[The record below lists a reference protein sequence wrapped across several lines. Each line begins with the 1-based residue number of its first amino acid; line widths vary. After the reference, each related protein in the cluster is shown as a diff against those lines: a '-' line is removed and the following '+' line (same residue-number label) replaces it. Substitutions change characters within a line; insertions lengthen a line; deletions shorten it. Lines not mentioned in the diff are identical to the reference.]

1 MHLKKSILALLL
13 VSATAV
19 QSVPAFEFDI
29 KASAETIVKND
40 FEVSY
45 GGWYENSDNVRLSV
59 ENQNGINASKSM
71 HVSNRQKVSDG
82 ISSDKSLYLI
92 GGKNYIYNVNIKT
105 SEADTAYLR
114 ISYENN
120 GKINN
125 KVLKSEKTKAGKWTK
140 ITSKYKAP
148 ADAKNITITVDTA
161 TSDDFYIDDV
171 EVTGKGSSL
180 MTAKAATTEKGLKDE
195 FANYFRVG
203 NILNGNTVNNS
214 AITANIL
221 KDCNSIEC
229 ENEMKPDATIVQSQS
244 TDTNI
249 AVSLA
254 SAAKIMDFC
263 VNNGIGMRGHT
274 MVWHSQTPEWFFKEG
289 FQNSGAVVSKD
300 KMDVR
305 MESYIKNMFAAIKKQ
320 YPTLDLYAY
329 DICNECVSDDSNR
342 TANNGGARVGG
353 FNSGESGWVKV
364 YGDNSFVEK
373 AYTYARKYAPEGCKL
388 FYNDY
393 NEYWDHKRDCIYK
406 TCKSLYDKGLLDGIG
421 MQSHISAEKDGFT
434 GVANYTAALQ
444 KYASIG
450 CEVQITE
457 LDISLDSGKYS
468 LSEQADKYKAI
479 FKAAMN
485 VNDGNYPGRVTAV
498 CVWGPNDAN
507 SWLKAGSDALLYDS
521 SNNPKLAYT
530 ELTGMIDKS
539 QWGDG
544 SKYNGGSSGSKDPE
558 PNEYG
563 WYFHDSF
570 DEDECLWSERGSV
583 KMELSGRKPYMGSN
597 SLLCSERTDAWN
609 GVQKELSTRMF
620 VPGKSYSFS
629 SAVGYLDGDCDK
641 ADFSMTLQ
649 YKDSSDETHYVNIAT
664 VTATKGKY
672 AQLANR
678 SFEIPSD
685 AVSMQLVIETSKELV
700 NFYVD
705 EVIGAV
711 DGTGILFKEE
721 EDPTTEPSVEEYIKG
736 DVDGNKCI
744 NVIDLSM
751 IKNFAV
757 NGGGNSASDVNDDG
771 KTDITDVVLM
781 QKYVLA
787 IIDKFPSEVK
797 KLDDAEMNNIFSS
810 VNLASGY
817 KKDGENNPVYTQRFG
832 ADPGVMEYNGRV
844 YLYTTNDVI
853 EYDSNGKIVENTYA
867 KVNKINCFS
876 SADMVN
882 WEDHGAIEVAGTN
895 GASKWG
901 SNSWAPCS
909 AHKKINGKEQFF
921 LYYANGGNGI
931 GVLTSDSPT
940 GPWKDP
946 LGKALISR
954 ATPNCGNVTWLFDPA
969 VMVDDDGTGYLCFGG
984 GVPEG
989 QNANPGTARIVKLGS
1004 DMISIEG
1011 TPTTIDVPYLF
1022 EDSGINKIGDK
1033 YYYTYCSN
1041 WKTDGNQ
1048 YGLSGGAI
1056 QYMVSDNPMGP
1067 YTYGGQLFANQGNFF
1082 GLYGNNHHSI
1092 VNFKNQL
1099 YLFYHARAVE
1109 SAMGIDGNYRS
1120 TQVDKITMSG
1130 TKMEAVKGTMTGIS
1144 QLSTVNPYTT
1154 QQAEMMSDQGGIE
1167 VNNTGNTTVSCNKGD
1182 WIKVSGVDFSKGAS
1196 KITVK
1201 ATSKKDTYIKI
1212 VSGSKTGKVVGYVK
1226 VPANSNGEIT
1236 YGINNISGKNDI
1248 YFIFSDDI
1256 EFDSWCFK

>member
-1 MHLKKSILALLL
+1 MHWKKSILALLL

-19 QSVPAFEFDI
+19 QSVPAFELDI

-45 GGWYENSDNVRLSV
+45 GGWYENADNVSMSV
-59 ENQNGINASKSM
+59 ENGEGIDGSKAMFVSDRHNASE
-71 HVSNRQKVSDG
+71 G
-82 ISSDKSLYLI
+82 ISSDKSLYLT
-92 GGKNYIYNVNIKT
+92 GGKNYVYNVNIKT
-105 SEADTAYLR
+105 SKSDTAYFR

-148 ADAKNITITVDTA
+148 ADAKNITITVDTSS
-161 TSDDFYIDDV
+161 SDDFYIDDV
-171 EVTGKGSSL
+171 EVLGKSSSP

-329 DICNECVSDDSNR
+329 DICNECISDDSNR

-364 YGDNSFVEK
+364 YGDNSFMEK

-485 VNDGNYPGRVTAV
+485 INDGNYPGKVTAV
-498 CVWGPNDAN
+498 CIWGPNDAN
-507 SWLKAGSDALLYDS
+507 SWLSSGSNALLYDS

-771 KTDITDVVLM
+771 KINITDVVLM
-781 QKYVLA
+781 QKYILKL
-787 IIDKFPSEVK
+787 IDKFPSEVK
-797 KLDDAEMNNIFSS
+797 KLDDAEMNNVFSS

-1212 VSGSKTGKVVGYVK
+1212 VSGSKTGEVVGYVK

>member
-1 MHLKKSILALLL
+1 MHWKKSILALLL

-19 QSVPAFEFDI
+19 QSVPAFELDI

-45 GGWYENSDNVRLSV
+45 GGWYENADNVSMSV
-59 ENQNGINASKSM
+59 ENGEGIDGSKAMFVSDRHNASE
-71 HVSNRQKVSDG
+71 G
-82 ISSDKSLYLI
+82 ISSDKSLYLT
-92 GGKNYIYNVNIKT
+92 GGKNYVYNVNIKT
-105 SEADTAYLR
+105 SKSDTAYLR

-342 TANNGGARVGG
+342 TKNNGGARVGG

-485 VNDGNYPGRVTAV
+485 INDGNYPGKVTAV
-498 CVWGPNDAN
+498 CIWGPNDAN
-507 SWLKAGSDALLYDS
+507 SWLSSGSNALLYDS

-771 KTDITDVVLM
+771 KINITDVVLM
-781 QKYVLA
+781 QKYILKL
-787 IIDKFPSEVK
+787 IDKFPSEVK

>member
-114 ISYENN
+114 ISYEND

-249 AVSLA
+249 AVSLS

-342 TANNGGARVGG
+342 TKNNGGARVGG

-485 VNDGNYPGRVTAV
+485 INDGNYPGKVTAV
-498 CVWGPNDAN
+498 CIWGPNDAN
-507 SWLKAGSDALLYDS
+507 SWLSSGSNALLYDS

-771 KTDITDVVLM
+771 KINITDVVLM
-781 QKYVLA
+781 QKYILKL
-787 IIDKFPSEVK
+787 IDKFPSEVK
-797 KLDDAEMNNIFSS
+797 KLDDAEMNNVFSS

-969 VMVDDDGTGYLCFGG
+969 VMVDDYGTGYLCFGG

>member
-342 TANNGGARVGG
+342 TKNNGGARVGG

-364 YGDNSFVEK
+364 YGDNSFMEK

-485 VNDGNYPGRVTAV
+485 INDGNYPGKVTAV
-498 CVWGPNDAN
+498 CIWGPNDAN
-507 SWLKAGSDALLYDS
+507 SWLSSGSNALLYDS

-771 KTDITDVVLM
+771 KINITDVVLM
-781 QKYVLA
+781 QKYILKL
-787 IIDKFPSEVK
+787 IDKFPSEVK
-797 KLDDAEMNNIFSS
+797 KLDDAEMNNVFSS

>member
-1 MHLKKSILALLL
+1 
-13 VSATAV
+13 
-19 QSVPAFEFDI
+19 
-29 KASAETIVKND
+29 
-40 FEVSY
+40 
-45 GGWYENSDNVRLSV
+45 
-59 ENQNGINASKSM
+59 
-71 HVSNRQKVSDG
+71 
-82 ISSDKSLYLI
+82 
-92 GGKNYIYNVNIKT
+92 
-105 SEADTAYLR
+105 
-114 ISYENN
+114 
-120 GKINN
+120 
-125 KVLKSEKTKAGKWTK
+125 
-140 ITSKYKAP
+140 
-148 ADAKNITITVDTA
+148 
-161 TSDDFYIDDV
+161 
-171 EVTGKGSSL
+171 
-180 MTAKAATTEKGLKDE
+180 
-195 FANYFRVG
+195 
-203 NILNGNTVNNS
+203 
-214 AITANIL
+214 
-221 KDCNSIEC
+221 
-229 ENEMKPDATIVQSQS
+229 
-244 TDTNI
+244 
-249 AVSLA
+249 
-254 SAAKIMDFC
+254 
-263 VNNGIGMRGHT
+263 
-274 MVWHSQTPEWFFKEG
+274 MV
-289 FQNSGAVVSKD
+289 A
-300 KMDVR
+300 
-305 MESYIKNMFAAIKKQ
+305 
-320 YPTLDLYAY
+320 
-329 DICNECVSDDSNR
+329 
-342 TANNGGARVGG
+342 
-353 FNSGESGWVKV
+353 
-364 YGDNSFVEK
+364 
-373 AYTYARKYAPEGCKL
+373 
-388 FYNDY
+388 
-393 NEYWDHKRDCIYK
+393 
-406 TCKSLYDKGLLDGIG
+406 
-421 MQSHISAEKDGFT
+421 
-434 GVANYTAALQ
+434 
-444 KYASIG
+444 
-450 CEVQITE
+450 
-457 LDISLDSGKYS
+457 
-468 LSEQADKYKAI
+468 
-479 FKAAMN
+479 
-485 VNDGNYPGRVTAV
+485 
-498 CVWGPNDAN
+498 
-507 SWLKAGSDALLYDS
+507 
-521 SNNPKLAYT
+521 
-530 ELTGMIDKS
+530 
-539 QWGDG
+539 
-544 SKYNGGSSGSKDPE
+544 
-558 PNEYG
+558 
-563 WYFHDSF
+563 
-570 DEDECLWSERGSV
+570 
-583 KMELSGRKPYMGSN
+583 
-597 SLLCSERTDAWN
+597 
-609 GVQKELSTRMF
+609 
-620 VPGKSYSFS
+620 
-629 SAVGYLDGDCDK
+629 
-641 ADFSMTLQ
+641 
-649 YKDSSDETHYVNIAT
+649 
-664 VTATKGKY
+664 
-672 AQLANR
+672 
-678 SFEIPSD
+678 EIP
-685 AVSMQLVIETSKELV
+685 
-700 NFYVD
+700 
-705 EVIGAV
+705 
-711 DGTGILFKEE
+711 
-721 EDPTTEPSVEEYIKG
+721 
-736 DVDGNKCI
+736 
-744 NVIDLSM
+744 
-751 IKNFAV
+751 
-757 NGGGNSASDVNDDG
+757 ASDVNDDG
-771 KTDITDVVLM
+771 KINITDVVLM
-781 QKYVLA
+781 QKYILKL
-787 IIDKFPSEVK
+787 IDKFPSEVK
-797 KLDDAEMNNIFSS
+797 KLDDAEMNNVFSS

>member
-1 MHLKKSILALLL
+1 MHWKKSILALLL

-45 GGWYENSDNVRLSV
+45 GGWYENADNVRLSV

-82 ISSDKSLYLI
+82 ISSDKSLYLT
-92 GGKNYIYNVNIKT
+92 GGKNYVYNVNIKT
-105 SEADTAYLR
+105 SKSDTAYFR

-342 TANNGGARVGG
+342 TKNNGGARVGG

-393 NEYWDHKRDCIYK
+393 NEYWDHKRDCIYD

-485 VNDGNYPGRVTAV
+485 INDGNYPGKVTAV
-498 CVWGPNDAN
+498 CIWGPNDAN
-507 SWLKAGSDALLYDS
+507 SWLSSGSNALLYDS

-771 KTDITDVVLM
+771 KINITDVVLM
-781 QKYVLA
+781 QKYILKL
-787 IIDKFPSEVK
+787 IDKFPSEVK
-797 KLDDAEMNNIFSS
+797 KLDDAEMNNVFSS

-1226 VPANSNGEIT
+1226 VPANINGEIT

>member
-19 QSVPAFEFDI
+19 QSVPAFELNI
-29 KASAETIVKND
+29 KASAESIVKND

-45 GGWYENSDNVRLSV
+45 GGWYENADNVRLSV

-71 HVSNRQKVSDG
+71 HVSNRQKASDG

-92 GGKNYIYNVNIKT
+92 GGKNYIYNVNVKT
-105 SEADTAYLR
+105 SVEDTVYFR
-114 ISYENN
+114 ISYESC
-120 GKINN
+120 GKIKND
-125 KVLKSEKTKAGKWTK
+125 VLKSEKTKAGKWTK

-148 ADAKNITITVDTA
+148 ADAKNITISVDTSS
-161 TSDDFYIDDV
+161 SDDFYIDDV
-171 EVTGKGSSL
+171 EVLGKNSSSS
-180 MTAKAATTEKGLKDE
+180 TAYAATVEKGLKDE

-203 NILNGNTVNNS
+203 NILNGGTVNNS

-229 ENEMKPDATIVQSQS
+229 ENEMKPDATIVQSQC
-244 TDTNI
+244 TDSNI
-249 AVSLA
+249 AVSLS

-274 MVWHSQTPEWFFKEG
+274 MVWYSQTPEWFFKEG
-289 FQNSGAVVSKD
+289 FQKSGAVVSKD

-320 YPTLDLYAY
+320 YSTLDLYAY
-329 DICNECVSDDSNR
+329 DICNECISDDSNR
-342 TANNGGARVGG
+342 TKNNGGARVGG

-364 YGDNSFVEK
+364 YGDNSFMEK

-393 NEYWDHKRDCIYK
+393 NEYWDHKRDCIYD
-406 TCKSLYDKGLLDGIG
+406 TCKSLYEKGLLDGIG

-457 LDISLDSGKYS
+457 LDISVESGKYS

-485 VNDGNYPGRVTAV
+485 INDGNYPGKVTAV

-563 WYFHDSF
+563 WYFHDAF
-570 DEDECLWSERGSV
+570 DGDTCSWSERGSV
-583 KMELSGRKPYMGSN
+583 KIELSGRKPYMGSD

-629 SAVGYLDGDCDK
+629 SAVGYIDGDCNT

-649 YKDSSDETHYVNIAT
+649 YKDSSDKTHYVNVAT

-672 AQLANR
+672 AQLANK

-685 AVSMQLVIETSKELV
+685 AVSMQLVIETAKELV

-711 DGTGILFKEE
+711 DGTSILFNEE
-721 EDPTTEPSVEEYIKG
+721 EDPTTEPSVGDYIKG

-771 KTDITDVVLM
+771 KINITDVVLM
-781 QKYVLA
+781 QKYILKL
-787 IIDKFPSEVK
+787 IDKFPSEVK
-797 KLDDAEMNNIFSS
+797 KLDDAEMNNVFSS
-810 VNLASGY
+810 VKLATGY
-817 KKDGENNPVYTQRFG
+817 KKDGENNPLYTQRFG

-844 YLYTTNDVI
+844 YVYMTNDVV
-853 EYDSNGKIVENTYA
+853 EYKDGKITENTYA
-867 KVNKINCFS
+867 QVNKINCIS

-882 WEDHGAIEVAGTN
+882 WEDHGAIPVAGAD
-895 GASKWG
+895 GIAKWG
-901 SNSWAPCS
+901 GNSWAPAA
-909 AHKKINGKEQFF
+909 AHKKINGKEKFF

-931 GVLTSDSPT
+931 GVLTADSPT
-940 GPWKDP
+940 GPWSDP

-954 ATPNCGNVTWLFDPA
+954 STPNCGNVTWLFDPA
-969 VMVDDDGTGYLCFGG
+969 VMVDDDGTGYLVFGG

-989 QNANPGTARIVKLGS
+989 KNENPGTARVVKLGD
-1004 DMISIEG
+1004 DMISISG
-1011 TPTTIDVPYLF
+1011 TPQTIDVPYLF
-1022 EDSGINKIGDK
+1022 EDSGINKINGK

-1041 WKTDGNQ
+1041 WKTTGNK
-1048 YGLSGGAI
+1048 YGLDAASI

-1067 YTYGGQLFANQGNFF
+1067 YTYGGQLFKNQGTFF
-1082 GLYGNNHHSI
+1082 GRGGNNHHSI
-1092 VNFKNQL
+1092 VSLNNQL
-1099 YLFYHARAVE
+1099 YLFYHTRTVE
-1109 SAMGIDGNYRS
+1109 EAMGIDGNYRS
-1120 TQVDKITMSG
+1120 PQADKITVSG
-1130 TKMEAVKGTMTGIS
+1130 TKLNAVTGTMAGIA
-1144 QLSTVNPYTT
+1144 QLSAVNPYIT

-1167 VNNTGNTTVSCNKGD
+1167 VNNTGNTTVTCNKGD
-1182 WIKVSGVDFSKGAS
+1182 WIKVSGVDFSKGSS

-1201 ATSKKDTYIKI
+1201 ASAKKDAYIKI
-1212 VSGSKTGKVVGYVK
+1212 VSGSKTGKIVGYVK
-1226 VPANSNGEIT
+1226 VPANSNGEVT
-1236 YGINNISGKNDI
+1236 YGINNISGKNDL
-1248 YFIFSDDI
+1248 YFIFSEDM

>member
-1 MHLKKSILALLL
+1 
-13 VSATAV
+13 
-19 QSVPAFEFDI
+19 
-29 KASAETIVKND
+29 
-40 FEVSY
+40 
-45 GGWYENSDNVRLSV
+45 
-59 ENQNGINASKSM
+59 
-71 HVSNRQKVSDG
+71 
-82 ISSDKSLYLI
+82 
-92 GGKNYIYNVNIKT
+92 
-105 SEADTAYLR
+105 
-114 ISYENN
+114 
-120 GKINN
+120 
-125 KVLKSEKTKAGKWTK
+125 
-140 ITSKYKAP
+140 
-148 ADAKNITITVDTA
+148 
-161 TSDDFYIDDV
+161 
-171 EVTGKGSSL
+171 
-180 MTAKAATTEKGLKDE
+180 
-195 FANYFRVG
+195 
-203 NILNGNTVNNS
+203 
-214 AITANIL
+214 
-221 KDCNSIEC
+221 
-229 ENEMKPDATIVQSQS
+229 
-244 TDTNI
+244 
-249 AVSLA
+249 
-254 SAAKIMDFC
+254 
-263 VNNGIGMRGHT
+263 
-274 MVWHSQTPEWFFKEG
+274 
-289 FQNSGAVVSKD
+289 
-300 KMDVR
+300 
-305 MESYIKNMFAAIKKQ
+305 
-320 YPTLDLYAY
+320 
-329 DICNECVSDDSNR
+329 
-342 TANNGGARVGG
+342 
-353 FNSGESGWVKV
+353 
-364 YGDNSFVEK
+364 
-373 AYTYARKYAPEGCKL
+373 
-388 FYNDY
+388 
-393 NEYWDHKRDCIYK
+393 
-406 TCKSLYDKGLLDGIG
+406 SLYDKGLLDGIG

-485 VNDGNYPGRVTAV
+485 INDGNYPGKVTAV
-498 CVWGPNDAN
+498 CIWGPNDAN
-507 SWLKAGSDALLYDS
+507 SWLSSGSNALLYDS

>member
-1 MHLKKSILALLL
+1 
-13 VSATAV
+13 
-19 QSVPAFEFDI
+19 
-29 KASAETIVKND
+29 
-40 FEVSY
+40 
-45 GGWYENSDNVRLSV
+45 
-59 ENQNGINASKSM
+59 
-71 HVSNRQKVSDG
+71 
-82 ISSDKSLYLI
+82 
-92 GGKNYIYNVNIKT
+92 
-105 SEADTAYLR
+105 
-114 ISYENN
+114 
-120 GKINN
+120 
-125 KVLKSEKTKAGKWTK
+125 
-140 ITSKYKAP
+140 
-148 ADAKNITITVDTA
+148 
-161 TSDDFYIDDV
+161 
-171 EVTGKGSSL
+171 
-180 MTAKAATTEKGLKDE
+180 MTAKAATAKKGLKDE

-203 NILNGNTVNNS
+203 NILNGGTVNNS

-221 KDCNSIEC
+221 KDCNSVEC
-229 ENEMKPDATIVQSQS
+229 ENEMKPDATIVQSQC

-249 AVSLA
+249 AVSLS

-274 MVWHSQTPEWFFKEG
+274 MVWYSQTPEWFFKEG

-329 DICNECVSDDSNR
+329 DICNECISDDSNR

-364 YGDNSFVEK
+364 YGDNSFMEK

-485 VNDGNYPGRVTAV
+485 INDGNYPGKVTAV
-498 CVWGPNDAN
+498 CIWGPNDAN
-507 SWLKAGSDALLYDS
+507 SWLSSGSNALLYDS

-797 KLDDAEMNNIFSS
+797 KIDDAEMNNVFSS